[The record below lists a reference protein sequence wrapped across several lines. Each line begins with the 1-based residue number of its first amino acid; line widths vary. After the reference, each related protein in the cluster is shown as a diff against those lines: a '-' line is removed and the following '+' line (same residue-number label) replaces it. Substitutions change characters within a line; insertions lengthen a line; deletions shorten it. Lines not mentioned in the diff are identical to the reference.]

1 MRGAILVA
9 GAEGFVGRALVRR
22 FWQAGYKVYGA
33 GSAAFVGGRPYVPVW
48 HRADEPVD
56 DPPTDIGVLV
66 LAFGPRPG
74 ITEADA
80 LARYRDGVRRVVS
93 WAAFWR
99 VPRVVCISLLGAA
112 DDGGTALHR
121 VKADAERIVRQSD
134 VGWTIVRPSLL
145 FGSDSPLFRRLAAWA
160 DHVLAPVPRTGALVQ
175 PLFVDDLAEV
185 VLRIAVNR
193 STVRQTY
200 DVAGPHPVG
209 LRELLDQMGAN
220 AVWWP
225 RRTVA
230 VSDRW
235 VRRTWIRWPWTPGEW
250 EYFHHEP
257 LVRDSRWVVELG
269 VLPRSLSMFY
279 APYRRQAAADVWP

>member
-9 GAEGFVGRALVRR
+9 GADGFVGRALVRR
-22 FWQAGYKVYGA
+22 FWQGGYKVYGA
-33 GSAAFVGGRPYVPVW
+33 GGRAFTGDRPYVPVW
-48 HRADEPVD
+48 HRADEPD
-56 DPPTDIGVLV
+56 GGDPPSDLEVLV

-74 ITEADA
+74 VTDAAA
-80 LARYRDGVRRVVS
+80 LARYREGIRRVAG

-99 VPRVVCISLLGAA
+99 VPRVVAISLLAA
-112 DDGGTALHR
+112 SERGGTALHR
-121 VKADAERIVRQSD
+121 AKAEAEDLLRQSG
-134 VGWTIVRPSLL
+134 VAWTIVRPSLL
-145 FGSDSPLFRRLAAWA
+145 FGADNPLFLRLAAWA
-160 DHVLAPVPRTGALVQ
+160 DHVVAPVPRTDALVQ

-185 VLRIAVNR
+185 VLRIAVNPA
-193 STVRQTY
+193 TVRETY

-230 VSDRW
+230 VPERW
-235 VRRTWIRWPWTPGEW
+235 VGRSWIRWPWTPGEW

-257 LVRDSRWVVELG
+257 LVRDSRWVVEFG
-269 VLPRSLSMFY
+269 ILPRSLSMFY
-279 APYRRQAAADVWP
+279 APYRRRADAWP